1 MARPRLI
8 SDDAIREAARVVF
21 VQDGPGAPVSRVAER
36 LGVSHAA
43 LFARVGTKE
52 QLLREAL
59 GAGRPP
65 ALEALSEDP
74 PKERAHARLV
84 EVLRE
89 LMVFL
94 ERAVPGLVVLK
105 ASGVSL
111 ASRTDAPPVALRRA
125 LSRWLSRAIELG
137 AAAPMDVGAVAEGL
151 LGAMEARCFN
161 AYLGGVTHAPGDD
174 LAFLDALVTG
184 LVPAARKAR
193 TTAAKRR
200 SSAKR

>member
-8 SDDAIREAARVVF
+8 SDDAIREAARLVF

-59 GAGRPP
+59 GPGRPP
-65 ALEALSEDP
+65 ALAALAEDRP
-74 PKERAHARLV
+74 ELGAHARLV
-84 EVLRE
+84 QILRE

-94 ERAVPGLVVLK
+94 ERAVPSLVVLK

-111 ASRTDAPPVALRRA
+111 ASKREAPPVALRRA
-125 LSRWLSRAIELG
+125 LSRWLSRAVELG
-137 AAAPMDVGAVAEGL
+137 AAAPMDAGAVAEGL

-174 LAFLDALVTG
+174 LAFLDALVAG
-184 LVPAARKAR
+184 LVPAAR
-193 TTAAKRR
+193 TAGRPPRKGRR
-200 SSAKR
+200 R